1 MRSASICRY
10 SVRTVPRVDA
20 FFDVFVGGSELHI
33 FLLYDLDHPPY
44 IIFNLLFF

>member
-20 FFDVFVGGSELHI
+20 FFDVFVGGSELHDPVLQAILNWSPSI
-33 FLLYDLDHPPY
+33 FST
-44 IIFNLLFF
+44 